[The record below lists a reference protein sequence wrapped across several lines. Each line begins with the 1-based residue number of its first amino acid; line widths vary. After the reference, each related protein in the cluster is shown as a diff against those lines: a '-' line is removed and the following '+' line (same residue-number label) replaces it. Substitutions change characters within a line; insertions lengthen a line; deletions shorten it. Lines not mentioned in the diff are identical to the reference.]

1 MMGGYIAPGPDYKYK
16 NINKYT
22 ENGDYHLSP
31 NIRQML
37 ILACPIHFYF
47 HWMRHLTILYI
58 FISCNYILPV
68 PPLIYITTFSSCF
81 CIGREAETETK

>member
-1 MMGGYIAPGPDYKYK
+1 MMRGYIAPGPGYKYK

-22 ENGDYHLSP
+22 ENGDCHLSA
-31 NIRQML
+31 NINPRL
-37 ILACPIHFYF
+37 PIHFYF

-68 PPLIYITTFSSCF
+68 PSLIYITTFSSCF